1 MYRCGRLNQL
11 SDFFKDISQREKGI
25 IYRYRIEEYNQD
37 IFEFLKRYFD
47 EAYKSGA
54 VLGDGITNP
63 TEQNLDYFYNI
74 HGNEFENSIDFFEKK
89 LKIWLPRLNDYQK
102 DILAQSIYDEL
113 MGLKKSGKNDNML
126 KNAYIKFMCWLYY
139 KFEKVVNQS
148 SSSFIPKILY
158 MGNMSKH
165 EMQFLSMISKIGCDI
180 VLVFTDKGQSYKKVD
195 SNNVFST
202 KFEVLNGGEF
212 PSDFS
217 VKKLAEKPVVNVSK
231 NQPVNRANQPVN
243 RANQPVNRANQPVN
257 RANQP
262 VNRANQPVNRA
273 NQPVNRTSHPTAP
286 TRRLESGFISAI
298 NTWIEGKDITD
309 ILTPYSQR
317 GNEEK
322 FIYTSFIRV
331 NGVEDRQTY
340 PNELYRFIE
349 QLRQNDRKFVIIE
362 NEIPKPTVQ
371 EISNIRRGNYTDVAR
386 MLNEL
391 SKNINYATSVQ
402 LQKIVTVEFIN
413 FFLDEGEK
421 MGNNVNKLM
430 NKAVYILCWL
440 KKYGDILFHDWKKE
454 NIGCVIYLGGCKDE
468 NEDTFLRFLS
478 RLPLD
483 ILILVPNLN
492 QKCLLTDEK
501 LYEINYSQS
510 MELNEFPKTSS
521 GLTMNT
527 VAFNA
532 ERDLDTIMY
541 QDSGMYRINQ
551 FKKAN
556 VVFLRT
562 MFEEI
567 EILWDE
573 ALKFRPGFETINDT
587 VIMPVISAK
596 VSGVKDRNVRD
607 YLALVNKLKAA
618 PRTLVIQN
626 VDYIPQGM
634 RNPMKEYATSFYK
647 NGRLLKEKIKSHP
660 AYKFRILREE
670 MQDYML
676 EKLQSLIEQ
685 CIIRGTKQNGTEYT
699 IISVALNLN
708 NEIIRM
714 LQEFDFTGKNP
725 KVIYF
730 NTKDR
735 PCSLEDTILLAYLNM
750 LGFDTV
756 FFVPTGY
763 QCIEG
768 YLNKKYFE
776 EYQVGEFMFDLATNH
791 VDSMFSSIT
800 NKIFRR

>member
-47 EAYKSGA
+47 EAYKSGT

-257 RANQP
+257 R
-262 VNRANQPVNRA
+262 
-273 NQPVNRTSHPTAP
+273 TSHPTAP

-340 PNELYRFIE
+340 PNELYRFTE

-371 EISNIRRGNYTDVAR
+371 EISNIRRGNYTDVPR

-501 LYEINYSQS
+501 L
-510 MELNEFPKTSS
+510 
-521 GLTMNT
+521 
-527 VAFNA
+527 
-532 ERDLDTIMY
+532 
-541 QDSGMYRINQ
+541 
-551 FKKAN
+551 
-556 VVFLRT
+556 
-562 MFEEI
+562 
-567 EILWDE
+567 
-573 ALKFRPGFETINDT
+573 
-587 VIMPVISAK
+587 
-596 VSGVKDRNVRD
+596 
-607 YLALVNKLKAA
+607 
-618 PRTLVIQN
+618 
-626 VDYIPQGM
+626 
-634 RNPMKEYATSFYK
+634 
-647 NGRLLKEKIKSHP
+647 
-660 AYKFRILREE
+660 
-670 MQDYML
+670 
-676 EKLQSLIEQ
+676 
-685 CIIRGTKQNGTEYT
+685 
-699 IISVALNLN
+699 
-708 NEIIRM
+708 
-714 LQEFDFTGKNP
+714 
-725 KVIYF
+725 
-730 NTKDR
+730 
-735 PCSLEDTILLAYLNM
+735 
-750 LGFDTV
+750 
-756 FFVPTGY
+756 
-763 QCIEG
+763 
-768 YLNKKYFE
+768 
-776 EYQVGEFMFDLATNH
+776 
-791 VDSMFSSIT
+791 
-800 NKIFRR
+800 